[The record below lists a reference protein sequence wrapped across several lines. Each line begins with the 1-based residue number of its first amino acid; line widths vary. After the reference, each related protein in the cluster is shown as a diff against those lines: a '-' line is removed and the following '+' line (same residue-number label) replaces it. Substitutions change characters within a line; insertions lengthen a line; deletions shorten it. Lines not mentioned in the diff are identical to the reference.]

1 MCFRFLCVHCHDSC
15 ETARARIRP
24 RLDDYLYLYRTD
36 DRRRAAHKSTRQRL
50 QSHQPVARRLSPLSA
65 ATKSARDGALGRER
79 TEALARGLAGAY
91 TGERRR
97 RCSTRARA
105 ATRGRADGTACTAAR
120 RAPSPPF
127 PRRPRRL
134 ARCTASARAAMRRA
148 SRHASSSTG
157 GLRDGARAIGVCARW
172 QGRPLTHLPGAR
184 ALRTRTGTGRGR
196 TRLQLQDEAGGHT
209 ARAKVAL
216 APRGSPRT

>member
-1 MCFRFLCVHCHDSC
+1 VCFRFLCVHCHDSC

-134 ARCTASARAAMRRA
+134 ARCTASARAVMRRA

-157 GLRDGARAIGVCARW
+157 GLRGGRRARSVSERAGKGGHSHTYQEHAHCAR
-172 QGRPLTHLPGAR
+172 AR
-184 ALRTRTGTGRGR
+184 ALDAVGRACSCR
-196 TRLQLQDEAGGHT
+196 MRLEGIL
-209 ARAKVAL
+209 RVPKSL
-216 APRGSPRT
+216 